1 MVLFLSSEIDR
12 LEIQIEA
19 QAQKANSQLDA
30 LSKKLNNV
38 ATSLQSL
45 SGSQKNQIT
54 STFSELGSAI
64 TSFTGLKTTDFSRV
78 VKNINRLGNIDTQA
92 LYKSSN
98 SLRNFTNSVNT
109 SGDLSQGIESI
120 SKLASSIS
128 KLGNKSVSN
137 AATNLPALA
146 TGLNSLMTTLSK
158 APAVSSDV
166 TELTS
171 SLANLVSQLNGVK
184 SVTKGINSP
193 VKEATNATKK
203 YADANYRAEKYSSAL
218 TSKLLKLSA
227 VFYTLRRAVGLVSGS
242 IEDAMDYEET
252 INLFQTSMKN
262 IGLTSA
268 KNTGLDIGSA
278 MAESYA
284 ISFMNKAN
292 DFAEDLADKLS
303 LDPSLVKNYQAMFAQ
318 MADSMGLV
326 SDTAYNISTSLTMLG
341 NDMASLFNVDTKT
354 MMEKLQS
361 GLSGEIEPL
370 RRLGI
375 DISQSSLAITAQKYG
390 IEGSIEQM
398 SAAAKVQLRW
408 LTIMDQTTVA
418 WGDMAKTIESPANQI
433 RILRQQ
439 WDNLT
444 RSIGN
449 LFLPV
454 LQTVLPYV
462 NGFLIALRNITDA
475 FATMLGYE
483 LPDYSDTEIFTGVT
497 GGLDDVGSSADDANE
512 SVKKLSKAVSK
523 FDELNILNQNNSNSK
538 KDSESGIPALD
549 GEISKKTTNYL
560 EKFNQEMDK
569 VKNKAKELSEVI
581 QPKLEW
587 FIDRLEELTPVFLG
601 VATGVGAY
609 KLMSWLGELGKT
621 LTTLGMTKT
630 GIIAIAIGALV
641 LLGTAIYKAWEKAR
655 DTRLDTMFGD
665 ITLSVEELEKVAKR
679 IADNGTLDFVAHAK
693 LEWEELAEI
702 EKSLDKKVETINRL
716 NRKVQVGLELS
727 EEEKG
732 LYKRTIDEY
741 ISGVSEYVNQLEEA
755 TLISISLVV
764 KDETTEKELIES
776 YSGYFNN
783 IRKDVEEAAKKL
795 QKATNEAWEDG
806 LLELDE
812 VKEIQELQAQLA
824 SIQKGLTDAQYRA
837 RAEVIKSQLSGSDLT
852 KEAYESL
859 TKELE
864 ELQKQYEEDY
874 KENVAMQLFT
884 QASIKLEYEL
894 DKATTRQEIEAV
906 YAEYDKEVKAYS
918 EGMKVDIDGFNLN
931 IKSFKTATVIDAVS
945 NAVGEIEKDL
955 QDDLESIFGDESG
968 NLGVYLGEYYK
979 SFKKYTKA
987 LGDES
992 IELVKEF
999 VEKSKPTKAQYE
1011 AIVKQSTETGKAVP
1025 KSISDGLAAI
1035 YLAEAIAGN
1044 VDSLYALIG
1053 TQVGNTK
1060 EFQGIID
1067 AVNEQGI
1074 DINQELLKGIQ
1085 LGEVDLT
1092 AGFGGFIQSVFEDAQ
1107 PGINTSS
1114 KSYGKITVASYGS
1127 GIKEGIPLSEAGMEA
1142 WVSSVLKKARKD
1154 LGIKDGTASSTIFAD
1169 YAKYSMNGFN
1179 NYIANNGKT
1188 TETKMGTW
1196 AQTYIMKP
1204 FTKKLDINSP
1214 SKVFKVYGQNTVDG
1228 FNNGISG
1235 NQSKSESVI
1244 GTWVSKI
1251 SGWFTSKLGI
1261 HSPSRVFAG
1270 YAENVTD
1277 GFNNK
1282 LEDNM
1287 GSTASVI
1294 ERWGDVIK
1302 DSASGIKIDP
1312 LMFESNYRVNT
1323 SGIDGFEDLISNRT
1337 LTINTLKSSASSS
1350 GSGLDKEGLVSA
1362 LVEAFN
1368 QADITA
1374 HISEREVF
1382 NSNRKMAKEYKDMT
1396 GKPAFQ

>member
-1 MVLFLSSEIDR
+1 MGNEIDR
-12 LEIQIEA
+12 LEIQI
-19 QAQKANSQLDA
+19 QAHAEKANSQLDKMIDR
-30 LSKKLNNV
+30 LSRVEN
-38 ATSLQSL
+38 SL
-45 SGSQKNQIT
+45 SGMN
-54 STFSELGSAI
+54 AD
-64 TSFTGLKTTDFSRV
+64 GLNKLAGG
-78 VKNINRLGNIDTQA
+78 INRLSSSMSSISSTKTSDFTRLAKNIDKLGNVDTES
-92 LYKSSN
+92 LYKASN
-98 SLRNFTNSVNT
+98 SIRNFTNSIN
-109 SGDLSQGIESI
+109 SASNLSLGIESI
-120 SKLASSIS
+120 SKLSSSIS
-128 KLGNKSVSN
+128 KLGNKSVSS
-137 AATNLPALA
+137 AISNLPALA
-146 TGLNSLMTTLSK
+146 TGINNLLTTLSK
-158 APAVSSDV
+158 APTVSENV
-166 TELTS
+166 TKLTN
-171 SLANLVSQLNGVK
+171 SLASLVGKGNSLR
-184 SVTKGINSP
+184 SVSKGLSSP

-203 YADANYRAEKYSSAL
+203 YADANYRAEKYSSVL
-218 TSKLLKLSA
+218 ISKVVKLSA
-227 VFYTLRRAVGLVSGS
+227 VLYSLKRAFNLVSGS
-242 IEDAMDYEET
+242 IEKAMNYEET
-252 INLFQTSMKN
+252 VNLFQTSMKK

-268 KNTGLDIGSA
+268 KNAGYEIGSS

-292 DFAEDLADKLS
+292 DFAENISDKLS
-303 LDPSLVKNYQAMFAQ
+303 LDPNMVKNYQAMFAQ

-587 FIDRLEELTPVFLG
+587 FIEKLGELTPVFLG

-655 DTRLDTMFGD
+655 DARLDTMFGD
-665 ITLSVEELEKVAKR
+665 IKLSAEELEKVAKR

-702 EKSLDKKVETINRL
+702 EKSLDKKVETINKL
-716 NRKVQVGLELS
+716 NRKVRVGLELS
-727 EEEKG
+727 EEEQG

-783 IRKDVEEAAKKL
+783 IRKDVEEAAKEL

-874 KENVAMQLFT
+874 KENVAMELFT

-894 DKATTRQEIEAV
+894 DKATTRQEIDAA

-918 EGMKVDIDGFNLN
+918 DGMKVDIDSFNMNINGF
-931 IKSFKTATVIDAVS
+931 KVSTSIDALA
-945 NAVGEIEKDL
+945 NATKQIDKDL
-955 QDDLESIFGDESG
+955 ASLLKSTEKGGSNEGEFVRYISEYASQ
-968 NLGVYLGEYYK
+968 LG
-979 SFKKYTKA
+979 KYASA
-987 LGDES
+987 LGKEAKEG
-992 IELVKEF
+992 IKEF
-999 VEKSKPTKAQYE
+999 VDAAQPTKEQLE
-1011 AIVKQSTETGKAVP
+1011 EIVKENTSLGKAVP
-1025 KSISDGLAAI
+1025 ESVSKGLTTI
-1035 YLAEAIAGN
+1035 YLAEAVTGN
-1044 VDSLYALIG
+1044 VDSLYKLILSQIQD
-1053 TQVGNTK
+1053 TEVLDK
-1060 EFQGIID
+1060 IKD
-1067 AVNEQGI
+1067 AAEAQGI
-1074 DINQELLKGIQ
+1074 DIDWVMLDGIRS
-1085 LGEVDLT
+1085 GKVDLT
-1092 AGFGGFIQSVFEDAQ
+1092 AGFGGFIQSVLEDAQ

-1114 KSYGKITVASYGS
+1114 KSYGKITVTSYGS

-1142 WVSSVLKKARKD
+1142 WVSSVLKKAKKD
-1154 LGIKDGTASSTIFAD
+1154 LGIKDGTATSTIFAD

-1214 SKVFKVYGQNTVDG
+1214 SKVFNIYGQNTVDG

-1287 GSTASVI
+1287 GSTANVI
-1294 ERWGDVIK
+1294 ERWGDLIK

-1362 LVEAFN
+1362 LIEAFN

-1382 NSNRKMAKEYKDMT
+1382 NSNRKMAKEYKEMT
-1396 GKPAFQ
+1396 GRPAF

>member
-1 MVLFLSSEIDR
+1 MGNEIDR
-12 LEIQIEA
+12 LEIQI
-19 QAQKANSQLDA
+19 QAHAEKANSQLDKMIDR
-30 LSKKLNNV
+30 LSRVEN
-38 ATSLQSL
+38 SL
-45 SGSQKNQIT
+45 SGMN
-54 STFSELGSAI
+54 AD
-64 TSFTGLKTTDFSRV
+64 GLNKLAGG
-78 VKNINRLGNIDTQA
+78 INRLSSSMSSISSTKTSDFTRLAKNIDKLGNVDTES
-92 LYKSSN
+92 LYKASN
-98 SLRNFTNSVNT
+98 SIRNFTNSIN
-109 SGDLSQGIESI
+109 SASNLSLGIESI
-120 SKLASSIS
+120 SKLSSSIS
-128 KLGNKSVSN
+128 KLGNKSVSS
-137 AATNLPALA
+137 AISNLPALA
-146 TGLNSLMTTLSK
+146 TGINNLLTTLSK
-158 APAVSSDV
+158 APTVSENV
-166 TELTS
+166 TKLTN
-171 SLANLVSQLNGVK
+171 SLAGLVGKGNSLR
-184 SVTKGINSP
+184 SVSKGLSSP

-203 YADANYRAEKYSSAL
+203 YADANYRAEKYSSVL
-218 TSKLLKLSA
+218 ISKVMKLSGVLYSLKKA
-227 VFYTLRRAVGLVSGS
+227 FNLVSGS
-242 IEDAMDYEET
+242 IEKAMNYEET
-252 INLFQTSMKN
+252 VNLFQTSMKK

-268 KNTGLDIGSA
+268 KNAGYEMGSS

-292 DFAEDLADKLS
+292 DFAEDISDKLS
-303 LDPSLVKNYQAMFAQ
+303 LDPNMVKNYQAMFAQ

-483 LPDYSDTEIFTGVT
+483 LPDYSDSEIFTGVT
-497 GGLDDVGSSADDANE
+497 GGIDDVGSSADDASD

-587 FIDRLEELTPVFLG
+587 FIEKLGELTPVFLG

-609 KLMSWLGELGKT
+609 KLMSWLGTFGEKLKEFSWPKIGT
-621 LTTLGMTKT
+621 
-630 GIIAIAIGALV
+630 IAIAIGALV

-655 DTRLDTMFGD
+655 DARLDTMFGD
-665 ITLSVEELEKVAKR
+665 IKLSAEELEKVAKR

-702 EKSLDKKVETINRL
+702 EKSLDKKVETINKL
-716 NRKVQVGLELS
+716 NRKVRVGLELS
-727 EEEKG
+727 EEEQG

-741 ISGVSEYVNQLEEA
+741 ISGVSDYVNQLEEA

-783 IRKDVEEAAKKL
+783 IRKDVEEAAKEL

-874 KENVAMQLFT
+874 KENVAMELFT

-894 DKATTRQEIEAV
+894 DKATTKKEVETA

-918 EGMKVDIDGFNLN
+918 DGMKVDIDSFNMNINGF
-931 IKSFKTATVIDAVS
+931 KVSTSIDALA
-945 NAVGEIEKDL
+945 NATKQIDKDL
-955 QDDLESIFGDESG
+955 ASLLKSTEKGGSNEGEFVRYISEYASQ
-968 NLGVYLGEYYK
+968 LG
-979 SFKKYTKA
+979 KYASA
-987 LGDES
+987 LGKEAKEG
-992 IELVKEF
+992 IKEF
-999 VEKSKPTKAQYE
+999 VDAAQPTKEQLE
-1011 AIVKQSTETGKAVP
+1011 KIVKENTALGKSVP
-1025 KSISDGLAAI
+1025 ESVSKGLTTI
-1035 YLAEAIAGN
+1035 YLAEAVSGN
-1044 VDSLYALIG
+1044 VDSLYKLILSQIQD
-1053 TQVGNTK
+1053 TEVLDEIK
-1060 EFQGIID
+1060 AAAEAQGVDID
-1067 AVNEQGI
+1067 WVMLDGI
-1074 DINQELLKGIQ
+1074 RSGK
-1085 LGEVDLT
+1085 VDLT
-1092 AGFGGFIQSVFEDAQ
+1092 AGFGGFIQSVLESAQ
-1107 PGINTSS
+1107 PGINANS
-1114 KSYGKITVASYGS
+1114 KSSGANLVLSFNSGITEKSPLSEVGIQSWATLVRNTARSGL
-1127 GIKEGIPLSEAGMEA
+1127 GIKEGTTKSETF
-1142 WVSSVLKKARKD
+1142 SS
-1154 LGIKDGTASSTIFAD
+1154 
-1169 YAKYSMNGFN
+1169 YAKYVMNGFN
-1179 NYIANNGKT
+1179 DYIANNGKT

-1287 GSTASVI
+1287 ESTASVI

-1337 LTINTLKSSASSS
+1337 LTINTLKSSASNS

-1362 LVEAFN
+1362 LIEAFN

-1382 NSNRKMAKEYKDMT
+1382 NSNRKMAKEYKEMT
-1396 GKPAFQ
+1396 GKPAF

>member
-1 MVLFLSSEIDR
+1 MGNEIDR
-12 LEIQIEA
+12 LEIQIQA
-19 QAQKANSQLDA
+19 QAEKANSQLDKMIDR
-30 LSKKLNNV
+30 LSRVEN
-38 ATSLQSL
+38 SL
-45 SGSQKNQIT
+45 SGMNT
-54 STFSELGSAI
+54 D
-64 TSFTGLKTTDFSRV
+64 GLNKLAGG
-78 VKNINRLGNIDTQA
+78 INRLSSAMSNISTTKTSDFTRLAKNIDKLGNVDTES
-92 LYKSSN
+92 LYKASN
-98 SLRNFTNSVNT
+98 SIRNFTNSIN
-109 SGDLSQGIESI
+109 SASNLSQGIENLT
-120 SKLASSIS
+120 KLSTSIS
-128 KLGNKSVSN
+128 KLGSKSVSS
-137 AATNLPALA
+137 AIGNLPALA
-146 TGLNSLMTTLSK
+146 TGINNLLTTLSK
-158 APAVSSDV
+158 APTVSADV
-166 TELTS
+166 TKLTN
-171 SLANLVSQLNGVK
+171 SLAGLVGKGNSLR
-184 SVTKGINSP
+184 SVSKGLSSP

-203 YADANYRAEKYSSAL
+203 YADANYRAEKYSSVL
-218 TSKLLKLSA
+218 VSKVMKLSA
-227 VFYTLRRAVGLVSGS
+227 VLYSLKKAFNLVSGS
-242 IEDAMDYEET
+242 IEKAMNYEET
-252 INLFQTSMKN
+252 VNLFQTSMKK

-268 KNTGLDIGSA
+268 KNAGYEMGSS

-292 DFAEDLADKLS
+292 DFAEDISDKLS
-303 LDPSLVKNYQAMFAQ
+303 LDPNMVKNYQAMFAQ

-609 KLMSWLGELGKT
+609 KLMSWLGDLGKT
-621 LTTLGMTKT
+621 LTSLGMTKT

-641 LLGTAIYKAWEKAR
+641 LLGTAIYKAWEDARKA
-655 DTRLDTMFGD
+655 RLDTMFGD

-727 EEEKG
+727 EDEQG
-732 LYKRTIDEY
+732 LYKRTIQEY
-741 ISGVSEYVNQLEEA
+741 ISEINTYVDQLEES
-755 TLISISLVV
+755 TLLSISLVV
-764 KDETTEKELIES
+764 KDDDLEKELLSS
-776 YSGYFNN
+776 YTGYFNN
-783 IRKDVEEAAKKL
+783 IRNDISKSAKDLQEAVN
-795 QKATNEAWEDG
+795 KAWSDG
-806 LLELDE
+806 LLDIDE
-812 VKEIQELQAQLA
+812 AKEIAELQQHLVN
-824 SIQKGLTDAQYRA
+824 IQRSMTDAEYNA
-837 RAEVIKSQLSGSDLT
+837 RAQIIKSQFSGADLT
-852 KEAYESL
+852 KESYKEL
-859 TKELE
+859 TKQLE
-864 ELQKQYEEDY
+864 ELQKQYEKDY
-874 KENVAMQLFT
+874 KDTVGVKLLT
-884 QASIKLEYEL
+884 QAEIKLQYAKNNANTPEDI
-894 DKATTRQEIEAV
+894 DKAIK
-906 YAEYDKEVKAYS
+906 EYNKEVKAYT
-918 EGMKVDIDGFNLN
+918 EGMQIDIDGFDLN

-945 NAVGEIEKDL
+945 NAVSEIEKDL
-955 QDDLESIFGDESG
+955 QEDLESIFGDESG

-979 SFKKYTKA
+979 NFKKYTKA
-987 LGDES
+987 LGDDS
-992 IELVKEF
+992 IELVKDF
-999 VEKSKPTKAQYE
+999 VEKSKPTKTQYE
-1011 AIVKQSTETGKAVP
+1011 AIVKKNTEAGEAVP

-1053 TQVGNTK
+1053 TQVGKTK

-1067 AVNEQGI
+1067 AVKEQGVEV
-1074 DINQELLKGIQ
+1074 NEELLKGIR
-1085 LGEVDLT
+1085 LGKVDLT
-1092 AGFGGFIQSVFEDAQ
+1092 TNFGHFIQGVLTDSK
-1107 PGINTSS
+1107 PTINATA
-1114 KSYGKITVASYGS
+1114 KSIGGSAISGFNS
-1127 GIKEGIPLSEAGMEA
+1127 GIVSGVPLSEKGISDWMITLTNQAKNKLGISA
-1142 WVSSVLKKARKD
+1142 KSNLSSVFNGYGK
-1154 LGIKDGTASSTIFAD
+1154 SVVE
-1169 YAKYSMNGFN
+1169 GFN
-1179 NYIANNGKT
+1179 NYIVNNGKS
-1188 TETKMGTW
+1188 TEAKMGTW

-1287 GSTASVI
+1287 GSTANVI

-1362 LVEAFN
+1362 LIEAFN

-1396 GKPAFQ
+1396 GKPAF